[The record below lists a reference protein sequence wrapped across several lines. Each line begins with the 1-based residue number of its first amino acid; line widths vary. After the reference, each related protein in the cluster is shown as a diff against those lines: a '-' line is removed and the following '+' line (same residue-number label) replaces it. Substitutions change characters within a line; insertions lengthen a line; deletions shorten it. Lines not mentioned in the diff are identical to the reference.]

1 MGRRAASHGTDWLAG
16 CHAGIEDA
24 IAEFRRR
31 LPGWWYSLGECQVS
45 CDASCAPTR
54 HSPDIELIDFDR
66 RFDSG
71 FHADLAQ
78 PSTLAASLRTVMA
91 EALAAREDA
100 LLAQAQARDDGADE
114 HIACY
119 DRDAARLVPAY
130 DLADVSE
137 MRAALL
143 VARGRRPRIG
153 SALDVGAGSGRDAR
167 WLAGLGY
174 EVTAAEPSSAMRAL
188 AMAHSA
194 NGGVTWIDTRLPD
207 LKRISRRSQD
217 LVLAGGVWQHV
228 APELRAQA
236 FDTLLAVLAPRGTLA
251 IATRHGPAPDG
262 RPMHDTPVDEIPGHA
277 RRAGVGSLSS
287 RPMRDGLA
295 RNDVH
300 WILWT
305 MRRPR

>member
-1 MGRRAASHGTDWLAG
+1 MGRRAASNRAEWPAD
-16 CHAGIEDA
+16 CHAGVEDA
-24 IAEFRRR
+24 ISEFRRR
-31 LPGWWYSLGECQVS
+31 LPDWWYSLGECQVS

-91 EALAAREDA
+91 EALAAREEA
-100 LLAQAQARDDGADE
+100 RLAQAQARDDGADE

-137 MRAALL
+137 MRAHLL
-143 VARGRRPRIG
+143 AARGRRPRIG

-174 EVTAAEPSSAMRAL
+174 GVTAVEPSPAMRTT
-188 AMAHSA
+188 AMAHPD
-194 NGGVTWIDTRLPD
+194 NGGVTWVDTRLPD
-207 LKRISRRSQD
+207 LKRIPRRSQD
-217 LVLAGGVWQHV
+217 LVLVGGVWQHV
-228 APELRAQA
+228 APERRAQA
-236 FDTLLAVLAPRGTLA
+236 FDTLIAVLAPRGTLA
-251 IATRHGPAPDG
+251 IATRHGPAPAG
-262 RPMHDTPVDEIPGHA
+262 RPMHDTPIDEMPGHA
-277 RRAGVGSLSS
+277 RRLGLGSLSS
-287 RPMRDGLA
+287 RTMADALGRD
-295 RNDVH
+295 DVR

-305 MRRPR
+305 MRGP